1 MHKNG
6 LKIIFPH
13 KMKSK
18 VLEKY
23 LHWRQTM
30 KQGQETTVTSIDIV
44 LLPYLLA
51 LNEMKTS
58 I

>member
-1 MHKNG
+1 
-6 LKIIFPH
+6 
-13 KMKSK
+13 
-18 VLEKY
+18 
-23 LHWRQTM
+23 M

>member
-6 LKIIFPH
+6 LKIIFPR

-23 LHWRQTM
+23 LHWRKTM